1 MADFASDTSLSHSP
15 DLYDTKQPP
24 IFTNGRQYSE
34 RVDRF
39 ATALDT
45 QIS

>member
-1 MADFASDTSLSHSP
+1 MFDCAHGAGLAAIWASWAR
-15 DLYDTKQPP
+15 YVYK
-24 IFTNGRQYSE
+24 E